1 MTKLVTLYFFILS
14 LTLCFQSSFGQTGAS
29 DSTQSKTE
37 HENEPD
43 NQNRLFF
50 SPGFVYQNIFM
61 GEVGIIYGIKV
72 EGRGY
77 NRLRQYSVLSGVKLS
92 MEFFFNFNTNIVG
105 DNTIL
110 GPKLSYEI
118 RILRSIGGRLNVIN
132 YTDFTVNDICITPEA
147 GFLVP
152 GFLNVFYGYNI
163 HLSNTRFKEISNHR
177 LSVTLKAVYQKV

>member
-1 MTKLVTLYFFILS
+1 MS

-92 MEFFFNFNTNIVG
+92 MEFSLTL
-105 DNTIL
+105 IL
-110 GPKLSYEI
+110 
-118 RILRSIGGRLNVIN
+118 
-132 YTDFTVNDICITPEA
+132 T
-147 GFLVP
+147 
-152 GFLNVFYGYNI
+152 
-163 HLSNTRFKEISNHR
+163 
-177 LSVTLKAVYQKV
+177 LSVITLFSVQNYPMKLEYYAV